1 MKLSFLYFALLAIAI
16 PPHAGNSAYF
26 NIHLDKNPAELV
38 LEMESNYLGYIF
50 NSSAEGVNGELA
62 ANEYL
67 NKHFTIYF
75 NNKPCLLNV
84 CSIEPDN
91 FGHIFIKAEILNEEN
106 TNVNTIRIKNTSFLN
121 DVDEQVNVIM
131 IYQKEKEKEMRGF
144 KMTKERK
151 EIEFEL

>member
-1 MKLSFLYFALLAIAI
+1 MKFTFLFFALLAVAI

-26 NIHLDKNPAELV
+26 NIHLDKNPVELV

-50 NSSAEGVNGELA
+50 NSSAEGVSGQLA

-67 NKHFTIYF
+67 NKHFEIYF
-75 NNKPCLLNV
+75 NNKLCLLNV

-91 FGHIFIKAEILNEEN
+91 FGHTFINVQILNKEN
-106 TNVNTIRIKNTSFLN
+106 TKTKTIRIKNTSFLN
-121 DVDEQVNVIM
+121 NVDEQINVIM
-131 IYQKEKEKEMRGF
+131 IYQKEKEMRGF
-144 KMTKERK
+144 KMTEEKK